1 MFHIERMTFEDFP
14 FAVQLSNTMN
24 WNMTLRDFE
33 LAMSLEPEGC
43 FLLFHDSKRV
53 GITTTVSYGEM
64 GWLGNLI
71 VREEYRRKNAG
82 GFLVNRAVDYLK
94 RKGVG
99 TIGLYAYPH
108 LVAFYERFGFN
119 LDKDFSVLQ
128 GDPVSPLPI
137 NLLEKIQEEFI
148 PSVITFDSRCFGAN
162 RAKLLESMF
171 FSGKNLCYGLIENEE
186 VKGFVAAKLFDGVA
200 EIGPLVCKENGVD
213 DAKLLL
219 GNLLAKL
226 PGLKVS
232 ICVPRN
238 ENALLNQLFASGFQE
253 KFSVSRMFLGPKV
266 TAKCIYIPESL
277 ERG

>member
-1 MFHIERMTFEDFP
+1 MFHIERMTSEDFP

-53 GITTTVSYGEM
+53 GITTTVSYGEL

-128 GDPVSPLPI
+128 GEPVFPSSI
-137 NLLEKIQEEFI
+137 NALEKIQEEFI
-148 PSVITFDSRCFGAN
+148 PSVITIDSRCFGAN

-171 FSGKNLCYGLIENEE
+171 YSGKNLCYGLIENEE
-186 VKGFVAAKLFDGVA
+186 VNGFVAAKLFDGVA
-200 EIGPLVCKENGVD
+200 ELGPLVCKENGVD

-238 ENALLNQLFASGFQE
+238 ENALQNQLFASGFQE
-253 KFSVSRMFLGPKV
+253 DFSVSRMFLGPKV
-266 TAKCIYIPESL
+266 TAKCIYSPESL